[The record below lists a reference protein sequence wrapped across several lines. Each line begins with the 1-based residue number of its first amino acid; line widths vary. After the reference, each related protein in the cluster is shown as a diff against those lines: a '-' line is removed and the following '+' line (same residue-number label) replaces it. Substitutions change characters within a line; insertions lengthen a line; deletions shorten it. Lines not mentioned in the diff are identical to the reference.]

1 MNCTKF
7 PITLNQNWHG
17 EFYSG
22 IPCTQANKHISEIFS
37 LDTEHAHVCLCLTKI
52 YGSCSGNRFR
62 KVISADNHWVINLGM
77 SNKSSDRQAGP
88 DTRTQVKFCLT
99 LKPIIKKL
107 AYILHFFWRR
117 RIEINSKYCWRTWS
131 KWNHFSYL
139 IHFALSIAFYINV
152 NTVVVV
158 FLNNNSQ
165 FNILGKTEQKEMHS
179 HKIYHLFSPAA
190 VKLFWSKP
198 ILFW

>member
-1 MNCTKF
+1 MDFGAAYSQKCHVISVWSVCIADSVKVCVCVVYIISIRCVRAETHSFVWVQHPYRLVSYIPFHVERLSEFKWISLFIFILNCTKF

-99 LKPIIKKL
+99 LKPIIKNL
-107 AYILHFFWRR
+107 AYILHFF
-117 RIEINSKYCWRTWS
+117 
-131 KWNHFSYL
+131 
-139 IHFALSIAFYINV
+139 
-152 NTVVVV
+152 
-158 FLNNNSQ
+158 
-165 FNILGKTEQKEMHS
+165 
-179 HKIYHLFSPAA
+179 
-190 VKLFWSKP
+190 
-198 ILFW
+198 